1 MKNRVAAVVILA
13 NLLLLTATILIGL
26 RWKQNDVRKF
36 SKFEGNAVISN
47 VRCIETIGEGQYRM
61 AVWLWVDFSYQGE
74 HYQATPLNS
83 AITQKTPDCPEI
95 GGSVYTYALF
105 YDGEFIGASTKDQ
118 FEAESY
124 VYYELAAFGIFYLI
138 VSAELCT
145 WYKWRKSRR
154 ERELREGLLQ
164 AYTAT
169 PLIPMPAYTPPKEPE
184 EPEEGPG
191 TPTGSSSTE

>member
-13 NLLLLTATILIGL
+13 NLLLISATILIGL
-26 RWKQNDVRKF
+26 RWRQNDLRKF

-47 VRCIETIGEGQYRM
+47 VRCVETIGGEQYQM
-61 AVWLWVDFSYQGE
+61 TVWLWVDFSYQGE
-74 HYQATPLNS
+74 QYETTPLNGAVIQRS
-83 AITQKTPDCPEI
+83 PDCPVI
-95 GGSVYTYALF
+95 GDLVYTYALF
-105 YDGEFIGASTKDQ
+105 YDGEFLEASTKDR

-124 VYYELAAFGIFYLI
+124 VYYELGAFGIFYLI

-154 ERELREGLLQ
+154 EREMFEDLLRVYPQ
-164 AYTAT
+164 T
-169 PLIPMPAYTPPKEPE
+169 PLIPMPDYVPPK